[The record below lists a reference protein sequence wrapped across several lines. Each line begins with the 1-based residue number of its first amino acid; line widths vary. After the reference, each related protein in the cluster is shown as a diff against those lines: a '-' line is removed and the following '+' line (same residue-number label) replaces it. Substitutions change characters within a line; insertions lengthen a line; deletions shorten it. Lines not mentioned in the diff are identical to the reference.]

1 MKIRMAHLIQA
12 VFALVV
18 AGALSFG
25 ASHAFASE
33 EAVPGTCPATGV
45 AYEYA
50 PCGKGCPF
58 FRGHC
63 DATGTCRCGEIP

>member
-1 MKIRMAHLIQA
+1 MKIRMAYLIQA

-33 EAVPGTCPATGV
+33 EAALRTCPATG
-45 AYEYA
+45 YDYPYS
-50 PCGKGCPF
+50 PCATGCAVR
-58 FRGHC
+58 RGYC
-63 DATGTCRCGEIP
+63 DANGNCQCGDIP